1 MRIRGIDVD
10 AQSRC
15 AHWHSDVDVVANT
28 CGACHELWACA
39 LCHDELADHRFAPV
53 DRHLPSVMCGAC
65 GRMMTHA
72 EYGAS
77 CPSCGH
83 PFNPGCKLHE
93 DTYFLPF
100 ATSEHPR

>member
-10 AQSRC
+10 AQGRC

-77 CPSCGH
+77 CPACGH
-83 PFNPGCKLHE
+83 PFNPGCKTHE
-93 DTYFLPF
+93 DVYFLPV
-100 ATSEHPR
+100 R